1 MRRVPIFVVAAI
13 VVLLVVSQLVV
24 PPYLE
29 HRAEQRLT
37 ARGGHATVRI
47 DALPAVRLLFGD
59 GHRIEVRGDGLHVDL
74 LKGGAGG
81 NAVFDELDRFD
92 QADVRL
98 SRMSAGPFA
107 VRNVTLAR
115 RSSGDPY
122 SLVLSAS
129 VTARALSTYA
139 GNELAG
145 SFGGFLGRLAG
156 DAVPFSSEPIPVEVD
171 AQIRSR
177 GGRPELQSV
186 DGSVGG
192 LPAGPLAAAIA
203 AAIAGRL

>member
-1 MRRVPIFVVAAI
+1 MRRVPIFVIAGI
-13 VVLLVVSQLVV
+13 VVLLVVSQLAV

-29 HRAEQRLT
+29 HRAEKRLT

-74 LKGGAGG
+74 LKGST
-81 NAVFDELDRFD
+81 NNPVFDELDRFD

-115 RSSGDPY
+115 RSSDDPY
-122 SLVLSAS
+122 SLVVSAS

-171 AQIRSR
+171 AEIRSR
-177 GGRPELQSV
+177 DGRPELQSV
-186 DGSVGG
+186 EGSVGG